1 MKQDKVALL
10 FEDLS
15 LNSSYQFLEIG
26 KDDEVLREIAA
37 KRGINLP
44 SKDIAIFKGK
54 YAFVDEQ
61 NRNKCTL
68 PRKEV
73 KKALKTLIGKAIDK
87 DHLRKQTIGF
97 WVDSELE
104 EDTIYSYGAFWKS
117 NFPDDYEEIKKRM
130 AEGKLKISFEA
141 WGDRTFKEDGSYD
154 LTNIEFAG
162 GALLFETEPAFP
174 NAEVV
179 EMATH
184 HKHLEFA
191 KILEGGLKIDE
202 YIEEARLDFFG
213 DSNQIARVV
222 FETTCPTCEAHGV
235 YDIQSIDF
243 MKSKITHKC
252 SNCGGVCETDLTP
265 QTVIKKKGK
274 LPKTESPISVEEED
288 AKLTDKGTDKKEV
301 QTVKSQEE
309 GGNVVDELLKKYSKS
324 SVEEL
329 IKFIDELQIAQTAK
343 DQEIATLNKSLED
356 SKLMVENAKI
366 ELEKTLVEAKAVKE
380 QLDARLTAEKAAAV
394 KARKD
399 ELGEEFAKDLTDEDV
414 MNDLKFENAKLKK
427 ELALAKQEKGSTEK
441 KSEGLEAGAKEV
453 KKESPAFDK
462 QKSIQEK
469 AWKD

>member
-15 LNSSYQFLEIG
+15 INSSYQFLEEG
-26 KDDEVLREIAA
+26 KDSEILREIAA
-37 KRGINLP
+37 KRGISLP

-73 KKALKTLIGKAIDK
+73 KKALKTIVGKAIDK

-97 WVDSELE
+97 WVDSELD

-162 GALLFETEPAFP
+162 GALLFDTEPAFP

-179 EMATH
+179 EMASNRV
-184 HKHLEFA
+184 LEFA
-191 KILEGGLKIDE
+191 KVLEGGLKIEE

-222 FETTCPTCEAHGV
+222 FESECPTCSAHV
-235 YDIQSIDF
+235 MLDIEKIDF
-243 MKSKITHKC
+243 VNSKITHKC
-252 SNCGGVCETDLTP
+252 MNCNSVCETDLTP
-265 QTVIKKKGK
+265 TMVLKKKGK
-274 LPKTESPISVEEED
+274 LPKPESPMSDDGKISL
-288 AKLTDKGTDKKEV
+288 ADKGTTKVEPKN
-301 QTVKSQEE
+301 EE

-329 IKFIDELQIAQTAK
+329 TKFIDELQIAQTAK
-343 DQEIATLNKSLED
+343 DQEIATLKKSLED
-356 SKLMVENAKI
+356 STLMVENAKI
-366 ELEKTLVEAKAVKE
+366 EIEKFQVEAKAVKE
-380 QLDARLTAEKAAAV
+380 QLDARLIAEKAAAV

-399 ELGEEFAKDLTDEDV
+399 ELGEEFAKDLSDEDI
-414 MNDLKFENAKLKK
+414 MHDLKFENAKLKK
-427 ELALAKQEKGSTEK
+427 ELALAKQEKPKDKVESA
-441 KSEGLEAGAKEV
+441 GLEAGAKEV
-453 KKESPAFDK
+453 KKDTPAFEK